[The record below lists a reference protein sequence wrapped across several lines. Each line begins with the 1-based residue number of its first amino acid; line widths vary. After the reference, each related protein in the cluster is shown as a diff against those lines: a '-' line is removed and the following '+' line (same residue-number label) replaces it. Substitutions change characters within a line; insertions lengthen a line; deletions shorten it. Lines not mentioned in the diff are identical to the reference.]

1 MIAIKQS
8 IHSVSNHEESEEH
21 QIEEPENKNL
31 ITEKMYSHQ
40 EFLKQQNNQIGGLS
54 AST

>member
-1 MIAIKQS
+1 MKQS
-8 IHSVSNHEESEEH
+8 NHSVSEESQEH
-21 QIEEPENKNL
+21 QIEEPNPAKL
-31 ITEKMYSHQ
+31 TTEKMYSHL

>member
-1 MIAIKQS
+1 MD
-8 IHSVSNHEESEEH
+8 ESQEH
-21 QIEEPENKNL
+21 QIEEPVNTNL
-31 ITEKMYSHQ
+31 AVEKLHSHQ